1 MSDIENTPLTKKGL
15 PKSKN
20 ITIATISDVP
30 NPEVEIIDS
39 KTEIAAKIKKPR
51 PPKTPLQM
59 ESFKKVLEK
68 RKEILAENKKNKL
81 IDASKVLVE
90 NNIKINQPKIKD
102 EKEEEEEE
110 EEIVYKVIKKPK
122 QKPKMERSKS
132 KKIIKVYESSSESE
146 TDHDTSDES
155 EDFQQWGRSTQN
167 KKSKRKPMGKG
178 MTVHTTPRSQFT
190 NCFGN

>member
-110 EEIVYKVIKKPK
+110 EIVYKVIKKPK

-190 NCFGN
+190 NFFGN